1 MKNHMQNEKLGVAIH
16 GTGWVASGH
25 VLAWLK
31 NPHVEIVSV
40 SDLHLDRAQRFA
52 LQNGLACD
60 VRDNYAEV
68 LADPRVDVVD
78 ITGPSHVHAE
88 QGVAAAKA
96 GKHILVEK
104 PIALTL
110 IELRS
115 LRDAV
120 AAAGVKSMAGFV
132 VRFNEE
138 VRNLKS
144 LVDSGAVGRLF
155 YAEADY
161 WHAISPTHHA
171 WELYR
176 AKKTGGSAMLLAGC
190 HAVDAIRWLVGDE
203 VAEVTAYGNNPHGL
217 FEYNPNV
224 VAVMRFR
231 NGVVAKASALLD
243 CEMPYAMNIDL
254 AGTDG
259 ALRDNRVFAPKLF
272 PGQTGWATVPTVMLD
287 SSDVLHHSF
296 AQEMDY
302 FVACIRENR
311 QPHCSIEDAYHS
323 HELCLAI
330 DRSLET
336 GRPVKL
342 PLE

>member
-1 MKNHMQNEKLGVAIH
+1 MQDGKLGVALH
-16 GTGWVASGH
+16 GAGWVASGH

-31 NPHVEIVSV
+31 NPHVQVVSV
-40 SDLHLDRAQRFA
+40 SDLHLDRARRFIEQA
-52 LQNGLACD
+52 GLACT
-60 VRDNYAEV
+60 VRDNYDEV
-68 LADPRVDVVD
+68 LADPQVDVVD

-88 QGVAAAKA
+88 QGIAAAKA
-96 GKHILVEK
+96 GKHVLIEK
-104 PIALTL
+104 PIALGL
-110 IELRS
+110 AELRA

-144 LVDSGAVGRLF
+144 MVDSGAIGRLH

-161 WHAISPTHHA
+161 WHTIPPTHHA

-190 HAVDAIRWLVGDE
+190 HAVDALRWLVGDE
-203 VAEVTAYGNNPHGL
+203 VEEVTAYGNNPHGL
-217 FEYNPNV
+217 YEYDPNV
-224 VAVMRFR
+224 VAVLRFR
-231 NGVVAKASALLD
+231 NGVIGKASALLD

-287 SSDVLHHSF
+287 SGDVLHHAF
-296 AQEMDY
+296 GQEMDY
-302 FVACIRENR
+302 FVRCIREDR
-311 QPHCSIEDAYHS
+311 QPHCSIEDAYLS
-323 HELCLAI
+323 HELCMAI
-330 DRSLET
+330 DRSIEL
-336 GRPVKL
+336 GHPVKL